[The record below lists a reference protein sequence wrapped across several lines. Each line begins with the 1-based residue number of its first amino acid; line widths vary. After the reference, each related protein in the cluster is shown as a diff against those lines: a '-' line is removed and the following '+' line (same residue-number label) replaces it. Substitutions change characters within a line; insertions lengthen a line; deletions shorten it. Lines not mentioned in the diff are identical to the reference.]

1 MDLLFIQA
9 KSVKAVHETMCHDLV
24 KKTGSKKLLISP
36 ALSALL
42 FSGRSATTLNAYMG
56 VPYETVTRLKD
67 FQAETEC
74 GTKLQPLDLPAPIAN
89 VNSLLTKCLAHV
101 EAELDEAIGAQFLDT
116 DPTLIITKSW
126 LRTHINLDSLIIKC
140 IGLVMDIKVSTQH
153 VNLKERAALFKRY
166 CKAQNIAYN
175 MADDY
180 IFDTLVPYYIFRI
193 QLIQAI
199 ENSRAFKEA
208 NRING

>member
-1 MDLLFIQA
+1 MDLLFTQA
-9 KSVKAVHETMCHDLV
+9 NAVKTMYVTLCHGLV
-24 KKTGSKKLLISP
+24 TKTGSKKLLISP
-36 ALSALL
+36 ALSALM

-74 GTKLQPLDLPAPIAN
+74 GEKLQPLVLPPALPN
-89 VNSLLTKCLAHV
+89 VQSLLTRCLVHV
-101 EAELDEAIGAQFLDT
+101 EAELDEAIGAQFLST

-126 LRTHINLDSLIIKC
+126 LRTHINLDSLIVMC

-153 VNLKERAALFKRY
+153 INLKERAILFKRY
-166 CKAQNIAYN
+166 CKEQRISYN
-175 MADDY
+175 MHDDF
-180 IFDTLVPYYIFRI
+180 IFDTIVPYNILRI

-199 ENSRAFKEA
+199 EKSASFKEA